1 MPCPTGPRLKF
12 ISGLTLVTLVLD
24 WFFWFSW
31 NVVWGLDYWE
41 FLRFAP
47 SILLLDDWGFYPARS
62 GSGGGRLVLLLY
74 YWHPGSRRE
83 GWLTSRSPPICG
95 LEVLVGRFPHF

>member
-1 MPCPTGPRLKF
+1 MRMPCPTGPRLEC

-31 NVVWGLDYWE
+31 NVVWGLDYRE

-47 SILLLDDWGFYPARS
+47 SILLLDDWGFYQARS
-62 GSGGGRLVLLLY
+62 GSGIWMVGG
-74 YWHPGSRRE
+74 WSSCFTTG
-83 GWLTSRSPPICG
+83 IQD
-95 LEVLVGRFPHF
+95 LVGRAG